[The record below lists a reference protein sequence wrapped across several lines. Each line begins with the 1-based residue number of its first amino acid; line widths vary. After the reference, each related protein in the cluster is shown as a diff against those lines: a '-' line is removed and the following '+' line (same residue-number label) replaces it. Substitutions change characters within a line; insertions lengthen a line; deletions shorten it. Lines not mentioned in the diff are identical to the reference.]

1 MLIALALVSGLLAL
15 VFLLWPSRRDAPI
28 IGPVTGPDVGP
39 DAAQLAR
46 LRRDAAALA
55 ARGAVFAVTE
65 ADHVPGCDLVAL
77 GEVWLTRPEGQSPEG
92 ALKAKAAARFPG
104 TRVLTRLSRRD
115 VAKGVE
121 WRATACSATPQDPA
135 LRPTTAR
142 MAPILIDASN
152 VVMWEV
158 NAGLAT
164 SPSLRPLI
172 AVLDVLAAEGRPMHV
187 VCDASFGHRLEG
199 RFWTAAEVARRLGN
213 RRGLDVTVVDKGQV
227 ADRWLIA
234 ASLHVG
240 GEIVTNDLFRDH
252 PEARF
257 VPKRRGWAAGG
268 QAEVLAAA
276 M

>member
-1 MLIALALVSGLLAL
+1 MVGLLIAFAVVSGLLAL
-15 VFLLWPSRRDAPI
+15 VFLLWPSRRVAPLA
-28 IGPVTGPDVGP
+28 GP
-39 DAAQLAR
+39 DAAQIAR

-65 ADHVPGCDLVAL
+65 AEDVPGCDLVVL

-121 WRATACSATPQDPA
+121 WRAMACSATPRDPA
-135 LRPTTAR
+135 LRPKAR
-142 MAPILIDASN
+142 RAVPILIDASN
-152 VVMWEV
+152 VVMWEM

-164 SPSLRPLI
+164 APSLGPLI
-172 AVLDVLAAEGRPMHV
+172 AVLDVLAAEGRPMHAI
-187 VCDASFGHRLEG
+187 CDASIGHRLAG
-199 RFWTAAEVARRLGN
+199 RYWSTAEVARRLGN
-213 RRGLDVTVVDKGQV
+213 RRGLEVTVVDKGQV
-227 ADRWLIA
+227 ADRALIA
-234 ASLHVG
+234 AALQTG
-240 GEIVTNDLFRDH
+240 GEIVTNDIFRDH